1 MSDVIREGFGHVRQ
15 SKSWLAAKHKRFLVL
30 KEKTLSLHKNFK
42 TYRPDEVISLGSIVS
57 VDRIPSDSEYG
68 IQLSMNDGGS
78 YLITF
83 RNEDEMYSWMHDIQ
97 RYIPALA
104 SVSKPTM
111 FKHNIHVGFDKDTGE
126 FTGLPETWNKI
137 LSKSKITHGDI
148 EANPEVVLDVLAFYT
163 KEETEDLSIEAPIKK
178 PKTSSEDEK
187 AISEPAQITS
197 DRKDQDTVTPGP
209 EPKDISKKRIP
220 TRPKTG
226 PVTED
231 EFITSLK
238 QVCSHGDPR
247 LIYTKKTKIGQGA
260 SGEVYIARN
269 NTTKEIC
276 AIKQMNLNLQQKKEL
291 LINEILVLEES
302 DHPNIVNYK
311 ASYLIGNELWV
322 IMEYMEGGSLTEMI
336 DSGEIPEPQIATV
349 CQEVLKGLV
358 HLHERN
364 IIHRDI
370 KSDNVLLGRTGQV
383 KLTDFGFCA
392 KLTPERGKRATMVGT
407 PYWMAPEVIKQQKY
421 DASVDIWSLGI
432 MVIEM
437 IEGEPPYLNEEP
449 LKALF
454 LIATNGKPQ
463 IKDPYS
469 ISADL
474 RDFLDSCLCVNV
486 ADRSTATQLLKHPF
500 LKKAAPIESLIAY
513 IDFIES

>member
-1 MSDVIREGFGHVRQ
+1 MSDVIREGFSHVRQ
-15 SKSWLAAKHKRFLVL
+15 SKGWLAGKHKRFLVL

-42 TYRPDEVISLGSIVS
+42 THKPNEVISLGNIAS

-68 IQLSMNDGGS
+68 IQLSMNDESG

-97 RYIPALA
+97 KYIPTLP
-104 SVSKPTM
+104 SVSTPTM
-111 FKHNIHVGFDKDTGE
+111 FKHNVHVGFDKETGE

-148 EANPEVVLDVLAFYT
+148 EANPDVVLDVLAFYT
-163 KEETEDLSIEAPIKK
+163 KQETEDLSIESPVKQVVSEPKDQETVAPELE
-178 PKTSSEDEK
+178 PK
-187 AISEPAQITS
+187 AISM
-197 DRKDQDTVTPGP
+197 
-209 EPKDISKKRIP
+209 KRIP
-220 TRPKTG
+220 TRFKIQSTI
-226 PVTED
+226 ED
-231 EFITSLK
+231 EFINKLK
-238 QVCSHGDPR
+238 KVCSHEDPR
-247 LIYTKKTKIGQGA
+247 SIYTKKTKIGQGA

-291 LINEILVLEES
+291 LINEILILEES

-311 ASYLIGNELWV
+311 ASYLIDNELWV

-349 CQEVLKGLV
+349 CQEVLKGLI
-358 HLHERN
+358 HLHKRN

-370 KSDNVLLGRTGQV
+370 KSDNVLLSRTGQV

-392 KLTPERGKRATMVGT
+392 KLTSERGKRATMVGT

-432 MVIEM
+432 MIIEM

-474 RDFLDSCLCVNV
+474 HDFLDSCLCVNV
-486 ADRSTATQLLKHPF
+486 AQRSTASQLLKHPF

-513 IDFIES
+513 INFIES